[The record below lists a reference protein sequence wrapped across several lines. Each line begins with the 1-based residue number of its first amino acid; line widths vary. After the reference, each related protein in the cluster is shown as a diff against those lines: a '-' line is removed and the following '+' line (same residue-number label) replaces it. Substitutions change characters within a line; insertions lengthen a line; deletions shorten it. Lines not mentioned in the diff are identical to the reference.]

1 MVISRRSRR
10 QRARKALRGF
20 FPGAEQLEGRVVL
33 AAGIGFDQSSRT
45 VTIVGSEGGDVAE
58 VRQQG
63 GNVVVSLDA
72 ASGRFSRTI
81 AVAAVERIMF
91 TGLAGNDS
99 FTNASG
105 IPSRASGGP
114 GIDVL
119 RGGGG
124 TDELLGGGGNDQLF
138 GGGGHDVVDGGAGN
152 DMAEGGAGDD
162 RVSGGIGRDQL
173 GGDDGSDDMWG
184 GAGDDVIIGGRGNDA
199 IRGEEGDDFIR
210 GAGGSDMV
218 SGGKG
223 SDDLF
228 GGAGGDMLDAGE
240 GDDQLDGELGGD
252 RLIGGAGLDR
262 ESDKQD
268 RFEDGDADGDGYDND
283 YDFVDILS
291 AESAYLDDA
300 SVSPIIELVT
310 GELRGI
316 LQLAASDG
324 GLRVRVSNDGTR
336 NPPGRFG
343 DLVSGV
349 WRYLTPDKIQIWA
362 RWCYP
367 ASDPSQLQTFVQ
379 YRYVG
384 PYSGNPEDYSNFEN
398 YVISEESRLYANY
411 LRGPSTFVSWLPDA
425 PLGFY
430 YSVANEQ
437 ATGYPPPIERLT
449 EALESMPNFF
459 ASGDSFAGDL
469 SVDPGFQGIQP
480 VIDLLRT
487 IDRVSRTWYAELKAA
502 RPR

>member
-1 MVISRRSRR
+1 
-10 QRARKALRGF
+10 
-20 FPGAEQLEGRVVL
+20 VL

-63 GNVVVSLDA
+63 GDLVVSLNA

-81 AVAAVERIMF
+81 PVASVGRIMF

-99 FTNASG
+99 FTNLSE
-105 IPSRASGGP
+105 IPSRATGGP
-114 GIDVL
+114 GADVL
-119 RGGGG
+119 RGGGAA
-124 TDELLGGGGNDQLF
+124 DELLGNGGNDQVF
-138 GGGGHDVVDGGAGN
+138 GEGGTDALSGGAGN
-152 DMAEGGAGDD
+152 DVM
-162 RVSGGIGRDQL
+162 S
-173 GGDDGSDDMWG
+173 
-184 GAGDDVIIGGRGNDA
+184 GGRGNDA
-199 IRGEEGDDFIR
+199 IRGDDGDDSIR
-210 GAGGSDMV
+210 GAGGGDML

-262 ESDKQD
+262 ESDLQD
-268 RFEDGDADGDGYDND
+268 RFEDGDTDGDGYDND

-291 AESAYLDDA
+291 ADSAYLDDA
-300 SVSPIIELVT
+300 SAAPIMELVT

-316 LQLAASDG
+316 LQLPASDG
-324 GLRVRVSNDGTR
+324 GLRVRVSNDGTQ
-336 NPPGRFG
+336 NPPGRFE

-349 WRYLTPDKIQIWA
+349 WRYLTPDKIQVWA

-367 ASDPSQLQTFVQ
+367 ASDPSQLKTFVQ
-379 YRYVG
+379 YQYVG
-384 PYSGNPEDYSNFEN
+384 PYSGIPEDYSNLEN

-411 LRGPSTFVSWLPDA
+411 LRGPSTFVSWLPDE

-449 EALESMPNFF
+449 AALGSMPNFF

>member
-1 MVISRRSRR
+1 MARSRRSR
-10 QRARKALRGF
+10 QARASTSPRGF
-20 FPGAEQLEGRVVL
+20 SLGAERLEVRVVL
-33 AAGIGFDQSSRT
+33 TAGISFDQSSRI

-58 VRQQG
+58 VQQQG
-63 GNVVVSLDA
+63 GNVVVSLNA
-72 ASGRFSRTI
+72 ASGRLSRTL
-81 AVAAVERIMF
+81 AVASVGRIVF
-91 TGLAGNDS
+91 TGLAGNDT

-138 GGGGHDVVDGGAGN
+138 GGGGNDVVDGGAGN
-152 DMAEGGAGDD
+152 DTAEGGVGDDRMSGGVGRDHLAGDD
-162 RVSGGIGRDQL
+162 GN
-173 GGDDGSDDMWG
+173 DDMWG
-184 GAGDDVIIGGRGNDA
+184 GVDDDVVIGGRGNDA
-199 IRGEEGDDFIR
+199 IRGEDGDDSIR
-210 GAGGSDMV
+210 GAGGGDML

-240 GDDQLDGELGGD
+240 GDDRLDGELGGD

-262 ESDKQD
+262 ESDLQD
-268 RFEDGDADGDGYDND
+268 RFEDGDTDGDGYDND

-291 AESAYLDDA
+291 ADSAYLDDP
-300 SVSPIIELVT
+300 SVAPIIELVT

-316 LQLAASDG
+316 LQLPASDG
-324 GLRVRVSNDGTR
+324 GLRVRVSNDGTA
-336 NPPGRFG
+336 NLPGVFE

-349 WRYLTPDKIQIWA
+349 WRYLTPDKIQVWA

-367 ASDPSQLQTFVQ
+367 ASDPSQLKTFVQ
-379 YRYVG
+379 YQYVG
-384 PYSGNPEDYSNFEN
+384 PYSGISEDYSNLEN

-411 LRGPSTFVSWLPDA
+411 LRGPSTFVSWLPDE

-449 EALESMPNFF
+449 AALGSMPNFF
-459 ASGDSFAGDL
+459 ARGDSFAGDL

-502 RPR
+502 RSR